1 MRMSNPA
8 LAKPDPSQDEV
19 LTYFERFSNWGRW
32 GADDQAGTLNL
43 ITQEKRRQAAALVR
57 DGMTV
62 SLSKLLTTDIGVD
75 IKPPLFPAPTH
86 FMLQSGEPF
95 HRCGNEPYV
104 MQTAL
109 DYFGVA
115 FHSIAVTHLDA
126 VGHVFWDGKM
136 YNGVPSNAVTSTG
149 ATVQSVDQAK
159 DGIVSRG
166 VLLDIPRLRGVNWL
180 EPGEKI
186 HVDELEAAE
195 REAGIQVASGDVL
208 FIRTGTSRK
217 RTEEGP
223 WDMYV
228 HGVAGLSADCLE
240 FIHSRGV
247 AVLGSDGGSDA
258 APSGYDLVF
267 QPIHQVG
274 LVAMGLWLVDFA
286 DLDALA
292 IACDERGRWEF
303 MVSLA
308 ALRIQYGTGSPIN
321 PIAIF

>member
-1 MRMSNPA
+1 MTTEQTPRT
-8 LAKPDPSQDEV
+8 DPTEEEV
-19 LTYFERFSNWGRW
+19 LTYFDRFSNWGRW
-32 GADDQAGTLNL
+32 GAEDQAGTLNH
-43 ITQEKRRQAAALVR
+43 ITTEKRLQAAALVQ
-57 DGMTV
+57 DGTTV
-62 SLSKLLTTDIGVD
+62 SMGKLLTTEIGVH

-86 FMLQSGEPF
+86 FMLQNGEQF
-95 HRCGNEPYV
+95 HNCGNEPYV

-115 FHSIAVTHLDA
+115 FHNIAVTHLDA

-136 YNGVPSNAVTSTG
+136 YNGVDSKAVTSTG
-149 ATVQSVDQAK
+149 ATVQSVDIAK

-166 VLLDIPRLRGVNWL
+166 ILLDIPRLRGVDWL

-195 REAGIQVASGDVL
+195 QQAGVRVEPGDVL
-208 FIRTGTSRK
+208 FIRTGSERK
-217 RTEEGP
+217 RVEEGP
-223 WDMYV
+223 WDAYV

-258 APSGYDLVF
+258 APSGYEVPF

-286 DLDALA
+286 DLEGLA
-292 IACDERGRWEF
+292 AACAERSRWEF
-303 MVSLA
+303 MLTLA
-308 ALRIQYGTGSPIN
+308 PLRIEFGTGSPAN